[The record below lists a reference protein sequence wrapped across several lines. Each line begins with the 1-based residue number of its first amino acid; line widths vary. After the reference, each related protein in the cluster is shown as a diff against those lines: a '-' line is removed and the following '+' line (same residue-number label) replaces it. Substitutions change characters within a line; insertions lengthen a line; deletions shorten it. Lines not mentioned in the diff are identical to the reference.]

1 MDILEDLCKHGLTL
15 NFCPEGCTKMRYLED
30 LIADER
36 RRLRLTFTKRE
47 WKKTMKNP
55 VSRETLIAKLHQL
68 HQREHYIQRQDNIVT
83 NLTDTSWRKSS
94 TTSQSRGTIRTL
106 KNISARL
113 KGRTSSPV
121 LRKLYGSFERR
132 IKVAG

>member
-1 MDILEDLCKHGLTL
+1 MKDISRDLCQHGFTS
-15 NFCPEGCTKMRYLED
+15 NFCPEGCIKMKYLED
-30 LIADER
+30 HIAEER
-36 RRLRLTFTKRE
+36 HRLRLMFTKRE
-47 WKKTMKNP
+47 MKNKI
-55 VSRETLIAKLHQL
+55 TLESFISKMQQL
-68 HQREHYIQRQDNIVT
+68 HYREHYIQQQDNVVT
-83 NLTDTSWRKSS
+83 NLTDTSWQKSS
-94 TTSQSRGTIRTL
+94 ITFQSRGTIRTL